1 MLAIVAVKQHRDD
14 MAAFGLRSLGQHQ
27 GGVIAAAVI
36 HQQDFVGFA
45 QRLAGGGGAADQF
58 GQALL
63 LVINGD
69 HHRNFLYRRRTEHIN
84 VLQADG
90 AR

>member
-1 MLAIVAVKQHRDD
+1 

-36 HQQDFVGFA
+36 HQQDFMKLPSV
-45 QRLAGGGGAADQF
+45 AGGGGAAGSQF
-58 GQALL
+58 GQAPARYKRGSPQKL
-63 LVINGD
+63 
-69 HHRNFLYRRRTEHIN
+69 LYRRRTEHIN